1 MQFASKNSSILLP
14 NSTLTEL
21 EASLFELTI
30 VVVGDQPE
38 VKESELWTD
47 IHQGQKMKLFGWNC
61 GFLKVVCSGN
71 SYCYEF

>member
-38 VKESELWTD
+38 VKESELWPD
-47 IHQGQKMKLFGWNC
+47 IHQAARNATEQNTNELIID
-61 GFLKVVCSGN
+61 LH
-71 SYCYEF
+71 